1 MLQSERENSDYASK
15 ASNRGA
21 MPSSHGGGMEELFRT
36 GGTMKIQARL
46 TTGEIVELPKDCGCL
61 DEIDVGPHWLHMDAY
76 LRQKNQKAIKDAI
89 AKAEGSKTM
98 SDVMAV
104 EALIH
109 QVGQEEIARL
119 EEKVRMMKRLGIEEI
134 ICDQQEQIHV
144 TDRAIST
151 GR

>member
-1 MLQSERENSDYASK
+1 
-15 ASNRGA
+15 
-21 MPSSHGGGMEELFRT
+21 
-36 GGTMKIQARL
+36 MKIQARL